1 MFIYFSVRLIDGGC
15 ALRAEVKTPSIRENA
30 TIDTL
35 EPGAPYKLKI
45 LRIVHVLLALSLLY
59 FFLLFDSL
67 HLFTDCLFSFFH
79 VYSLSACSRYE
90 FCEASVLFVVK
101 IQLALILSFLFVF

>member
-15 ALRAEVKTPSIRENA
+15 ALRAEVKTPSIRKNA

-79 VYSLSACSRYE
+79 IFFREHLLFVYFELFWLLFR
-90 FCEASVLFVVK
+90 EASYGLR
-101 IQLALILSFLFVF
+101 QNA